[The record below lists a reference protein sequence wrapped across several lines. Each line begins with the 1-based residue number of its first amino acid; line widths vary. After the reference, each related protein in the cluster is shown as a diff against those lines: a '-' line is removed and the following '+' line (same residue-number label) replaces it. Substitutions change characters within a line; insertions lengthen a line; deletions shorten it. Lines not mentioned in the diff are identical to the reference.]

1 MQSVAEASGDD
12 DGNQIEIVAR
22 VRDLGP
28 TALCAFV
35 AVGPVVRAAISAR
48 NEREA
53 LEHIRRH
60 LALGPLDGVRLCGLD
75 CTGSAEGAPVV
86 L

>member
-1 MQSVAEASGDD
+1 MRLGSEAGGDAD
-12 DGNQIEIVAR
+12 AGVVVVAR

-35 AVGPVVRAAISAR
+35 EVGPVVRAAVSAR

-60 LALGPLDGVRLCGLD
+60 LALGPLEGVQVCGLD
-75 CTGSAEGAPVV
+75 CTGSAEGAPDAV
-86 L
+86 